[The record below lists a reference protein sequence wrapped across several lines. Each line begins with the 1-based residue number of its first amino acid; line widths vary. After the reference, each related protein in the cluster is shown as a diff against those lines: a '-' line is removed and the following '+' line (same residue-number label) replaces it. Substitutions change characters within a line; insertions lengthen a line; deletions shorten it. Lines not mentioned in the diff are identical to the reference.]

1 MINPKPISWDSKT
14 QERYKKLL
22 EYVQALTRTLKNL
35 LIMFRKPLSIK
46 DLKGQIDLLKT
57 LIKKIEDF
65 LPNLDISIT
74 NLEKLKD
81 KKDEL
86 DNVRKEFVKA
96 LVDAK
101 DALIMQI

>member
-1 MINPKPISWDSKT
+1 M
-14 QERYKKLL
+14 
-22 EYVQALTRTLKNL
+22 QALTRTLKNL
-35 LIMFRKPLSIK
+35 LIMLEKPLSIK
-46 DLKGQIDLLKT
+46 DLKDQIDLLKT

-86 DNVRKEFVKA
+86 DNAGKELVKA
-96 LVDAK
+96 LIDAK